1 MLLAIDFDEDFV
13 DEKGVAEAPALPFQ
27 SSSIYSAEFDTPE
40 ADGHTATD
48 SDASL
53 SEQVFNIPVAQ
64 IESAVEP
71 DCIGNDVWWLSVA
84 FVCIYRSILAISAA

>member
-13 DEKGVAEAPALPFQ
+13 DEKGVTVAPELSLQ

-40 ADGHTATD
+40 ADGFATD

-64 IESAVEP
+64 IESIVEP
-71 DCIGNDVWWLSVA
+71 DGVTDDIWRKSVT
-84 FVCIYRSILAISAA
+84 FVCVHGPSLPISAR